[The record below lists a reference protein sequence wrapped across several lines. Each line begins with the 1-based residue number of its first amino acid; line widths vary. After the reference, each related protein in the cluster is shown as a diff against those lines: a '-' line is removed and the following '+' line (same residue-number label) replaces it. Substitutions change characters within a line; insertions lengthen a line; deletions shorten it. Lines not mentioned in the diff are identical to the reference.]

1 MSVSVSIGRPSGPRV
16 EVTLKLATSL
26 DGRIATA
33 AGNSKWITGE
43 AARAEAHRLRATHD
57 AVLVG
62 SGTVLADDPE
72 LTARTDPPPAHQ
84 PLRIVADA
92 RGRTPVDARLIKT
105 LGKAPLAIAVGSFA
119 AGEKYARLQAPGLEV
134 WGVLDASWKGA
145 GVSPNGLVDT
155 AHQRQLASIL
165 LEGGGQIAAS
175 FVKAGLVDRI
185 EWFRAP
191 ILLGA
196 EGLPA
201 LGGLGLD
208 KVSDAPTFVRTRVQ
222 EVGPD
227 LWESYVRKT

>member
-1 MSVSVSIGRPSGPRV
+1 MSVSVSIGVPPAGRI

-33 AGNSKWITGE
+33 SGNSKWITGE
-43 AARAEAHRLRATHD
+43 EARAEGHRLRAAHD

-72 LTARTDPPPAHQ
+72 LTARTDPPPPRQ

-92 RGRTPVDARLIKT
+92 RGRTPIDAKLFRT
-105 LGKAPLAIAVGSFA
+105 LDKAPLAIAVGSVA
-119 AGEKYARLQAPGLEV
+119 AGEKYSRIRSPGLEI
-134 WGVLDASWKGA
+134 WGVLDATWKGP
-145 GVSPNGLVDT
+145 GVSPQALADT
-155 AHQRQLASIL
+155 ARQRSITSIL
-165 LEGGGQIAAS
+165 IEGGGQLAAS

-191 ILLGA
+191 ILLG
-196 EGLPA
+196 GDGVPA

-208 KVSDAPTFVRTRVQ
+208 KVVDAPTFVRTRVAP
-222 EVGPD
+222 VGPD
-227 LWESYVRKT
+227 LWESYVRK